1 MDRQSSRGTVG
12 TGGTVASEP
21 VQRPRKKASRRNDD
35 ATLALLRAAIESLEE
50 AFLLCDTQDRVVLFN
65 RRFGA
70 LADGVVVAGQT
81 YEHLLRAMVGH
92 GCYPEAAGQ
101 EARWIE
107 TRLATRAGGGGSV
120 EMRAADRWYLFKEHR
135 APDGAITTIGVDISA
150 RKEAETGI
158 AASEARFRA
167 IFEQASVGIGVR
179 TLDGRWL
186 QANRKLCEI
195 LGYTLTELLA
205 TSSGELTPIGERA
218 EAVDLNRRMAR
229 GEIVSYVREKR
240 YVRKDG
246 ALVWVNL
253 SVRAVP
259 DSDGDPGHVLS
270 IIEDISSRKAAEIQ
284 ARLADERLRAGL
296 ENLKEL
302 IVLTDAD
309 DRIVLANRS
318 FVEMNAPVA
327 EYVARGRHYSDH
339 LRAGI
344 ELGLFPDAAGH
355 AEAWLAERMAM
366 RHRPRGPI
374 ERRRQDGRWLLV
386 EDQPL
391 PDGGVI
397 SFGLEITARKNA
409 EEALLASNA
418 DLERRVNER
427 TAALE
432 TAYRELEAF
441 SYSVSHDLRAP
452 LRAISGFSSL
462 LREEEGDRLSAAG
475 LRHLDTIDESA
486 RRMGRLTDSLLALAR
501 TSRHK
506 LSYGRI
512 DMTAIARSVVDE
524 LRVEYPSAEVTVAI
538 LPTAH
543 GDETL
548 VRQIYANLIG
558 NALKYSVKAACPL
571 VEVGAERDGGATTYF
586 VRDNG
591 AGFDMTYV
599 ERLFRPFERL
609 HNEAEFKGA
618 GIGLALT
625 HLIVERHG
633 GRIRAEGAP
642 GAGAIFRFT
651 LGRPPATAATR

>member
-1 MDRQSSRGTVG
+1 MDRQSSA
-12 TGGTVASEP
+12 GTVASEP
-21 VQRPRKKASRRNDD
+21 ERRPRKPASRRNDD

-50 AFLLCDTQDRVVLFN
+50 AFLLCDAQDRVVLFN

-70 LADGVVVAGQT
+70 LADGVVAAGQP

-107 TRLATRAGGGGSV
+107 TRLVARAGGGGTV

-150 RKEAETGI
+150 RKEAETTI

-167 IFEQASVGIGVR
+167 IFEQAAIGIGVR
-179 TLDGRWL
+179 TLDGHWM
-186 QANRKLCEI
+186 QANQKLCDI
-195 LGYTLTELLA
+195 LGYSLTELLA
-205 TSSGELTPIGERA
+205 TSSVELTPIDERA
-218 EAVDLNRRMAR
+218 RAVDFNQRMAR
-229 GEIVSYVREKR
+229 GEIVSYGREKR

-246 ALVWVNL
+246 TTVWVDL
-253 SVRAVP
+253 SVRVMP
-259 DSDGDPGHVLS
+259 DAEGKPGNVIS
-270 IIEDISSRKAAEIQ
+270 IIQDISARKAAEIQ

-309 DRIVLANRS
+309 DRIVLANHS

-344 ELGLFPDAAGH
+344 ALGLFPDAAGH
-355 AEAWLAERMAM
+355 EEAWLAERMAM

-397 SFGLEITARKNA
+397 SFGLEITARKCA
-409 EEALLASNA
+409 EEALLGANVE
-418 DLERRVNER
+418 LERRVAER

-432 TAYRELEAF
+432 AAYRELEAF

-475 LRHLDTIDESA
+475 LQHLGTIDESA

-506 LSYGRI
+506 LSYGQI

-524 LRVEYPSAEVTVAI
+524 QRAEYPAAEVRVAQ
-538 LPTAH
+538 LPPAQ

-548 VRQIYANLIG
+548 VRQVYANLIG
-558 NALKYSVKAACPL
+558 NALKYSVKAAHPV
-571 VEVGAERDGGATTYF
+571 VEVGAERAGGATTYF

-591 AGFDMTYV
+591 VGFDMAYV

-609 HNEAEFKGA
+609 HSEAEFKGA

-642 GAGAIFRFT
+642 GAGATFRFT
-651 LGRPPATAATR
+651 LGGSSATAATR